1 MTRASRRLTKLTAAR
16 SRKHA
21 TALLIAG
28 VLVTLTACGRG
39 DHSGESAKSPT
50 PTSGTSAPAPSL
62 SRADPQAQAKGSVL
76 QAYDNFWAEQ
86 VKAYGQADIKG
97 TDLKTYATKEAL
109 GRAMGDVL
117 VMKEAGTATK
127 GAPAHDAQVTSLALT
142 GKTPKASVRDCLDIS
157 DWRTVKKKTGAV
169 QPFPSNQPLRYVTTA
184 KAEKWGTQWMITEL
198 TPDGKR
204 TC

>member
-1 MTRASRRLTKLTAAR
+1 MAVTRRKASTQ
-16 SRKHA
+16 
-21 TALLIAG
+21 
-28 VLVTLTACGRG
+28 
-39 DHSGESAKSPT
+39 
-50 PTSGTSAPAPSL
+50 APATPAPAASS
-62 SRADPQAQAKGSVL
+62 SRADPQAQAKGDVL
-76 QAYDNFWAEQ
+76 QVYDAFWAEQ

-97 TDLKTYATKEAL
+97 TDLKKYATKEAL

-117 VMKEAGTATK
+117 VMNEAGTATK
-127 GAPAHDAQVTSLALT
+127 GAPTHDAQVTSLALT
-142 GKTPKASVRDCLDIS
+142 GTTPKASVRDCLDIS

-184 KAEKWGTQWMITEL
+184 KAERWGKQWMITEL